1 MGKKMNETQK
11 YSATEI
17 SAMDQS
23 ELESRAFI
31 KAASSLNMI
40 KEHWD
45 TEQGKLEEALDKN
58 RRLWTIIASAMKEDD
73 CPQPVEIRNN
83 ILNLALFVFRRTM
96 DVLSDPKPES
106 LNILIDIN
114 MNIAKGLAGHG
125 E

>member
-1 MGKKMNETQK
+1 MNETQK
-11 YSATEI
+11 YSATEM

-73 CPQPVEIRNN
+73 CPQPEEIRNN